1 MYRPVHSA
9 AAFKCRIRGIDDD
22 IDLFYGDVA
31 NADKYSSSLEGVNSL
46 KIHWVYILWWD
57 AR

>member
-1 MYRPVHSA
+1 MYRTIHA
-9 AAFKCRIRGIDDD
+9 ASAFKRRIRGIDDD
-22 IDLFYGDVA
+22 IDLFCGNVA
-31 NADKYSSSLEGVNSL
+31 NADQYSSSLEGVNSL